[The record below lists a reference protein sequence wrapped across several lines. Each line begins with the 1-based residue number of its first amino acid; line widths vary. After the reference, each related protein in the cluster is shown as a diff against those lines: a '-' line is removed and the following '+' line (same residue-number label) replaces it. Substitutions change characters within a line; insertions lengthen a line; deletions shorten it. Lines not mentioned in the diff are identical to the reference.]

1 MSAILVE
8 IPADV
13 EGPLEQQA
21 SVLNVDAGDSRAD
34 VKWMADNTT
43 VRK

>member
-1 MSAILVE
+1 MSAVLVE

-21 SVLNVDAGDSRAD
+21 SVLNVDRGLS
-34 VKWMADNTT
+34 VST
-43 VRK
+43 